1 MKQPLCGN
9 HAAARLALV
18 IAVGASTPTLSSPR
32 AEGCA
37 QSLTSHQGLIY
48 RTVRP
53 EVAAGV
59 DLVPLIRAR
68 VIALVQ
74 AGRVPYA
81 SAPDDA
87 QAAARCLRLLQP

>member
-1 MKQPLCGN
+1 M
-9 HAAARLALV
+9 ARLAIVL
-18 IAVGASTPTLSSPR
+18 AVGASTPAL
-32 AEGCA
+32 ANAKADGCA
-37 QSLTSHQGLIY
+37 AVLTSHQGLIY

-53 EVAAGV
+53 EVVAGV

-87 QAAARCLRLLQP
+87 QAAARCLRLLQQ